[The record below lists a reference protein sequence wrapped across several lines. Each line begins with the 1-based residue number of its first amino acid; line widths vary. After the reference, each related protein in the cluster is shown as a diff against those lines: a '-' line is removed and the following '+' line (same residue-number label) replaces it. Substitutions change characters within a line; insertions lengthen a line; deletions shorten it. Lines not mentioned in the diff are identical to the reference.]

1 MMGPCSRDCPPHR
14 SVTLVLAGLLLLALV
29 PVRGAAQPSDALTDP
44 ALWKNQGLDVLSAWT
59 SHARDTTHGAFH
71 SHLDRRWQQ
80 VNGTDKYPGMIARH
94 VFSYSAAYLLSGNSE
109 HLQQAEALVDFMI
122 EHGWDERY
130 GGWYNAVSREGA
142 VSDSTKDLFMQIYAA
157 TGLTLYYTA
166 TRSERALRYV
176 EATNR
181 MLEDHAWDETHGGY
195 VNALHRDLS
204 VKDAHKDFTP
214 QGATLSGHLLYL
226 YHATRDP
233 AHLDQIERVIDVMR
247 GPMREPGPP
256 WIYERFAA
264 DWQFLPD
271 SPKNSSLNVGHNI
284 ELAWLLLRLHTLTET
299 NAYEREALRLS
310 DALRDRALTASGAWV
325 THLMLPDLQ
334 PATESS
340 WWMQAYG
347 NMFALA
353 LHEATGDA
361 SALEDFRRGAA
372 FWNRAFIDSTYG
384 GAVLKTT
391 LQGDI
396 TRGAKAVRS
405 KTSYHTLEH
414 ALLNYLYL
422 GLGAADEPITLHYRV
437 ADPAPGETL
446 YPLPIAIEATIEQV
460 TINGAPWTDTSTDP
474 PAVHL
479 PNRDGPLRIQVTL
492 R

>member
-1 MMGPCSRDCPPHR
+1 
-14 SVTLVLAGLLLLALV
+14 V
-29 PVRGAAQPSDALTDP
+29 TDP
-44 ALWKNQGLDVLSAWT
+44 ALWKDQGLNVLSAWT
-59 SHARDTTHGAFH
+59 TSARDTTHGAFH
-71 SHLDRRWQQ
+71 SHLDRHWQRFD
-80 VNGTDKYPGMIARH
+80 GTDKYPGMIARH
-94 VFSYSAAYLLSGNSE
+94 IFSYSAAYLLSGAPD
-109 HLQQAEALVDFMI
+109 HLRQAEALVDFLI
-122 EHGWDERY
+122 EHGWDEQY
-130 GGWYNAVSREGA
+130 GGWYNSVSREGA
-142 VSDSTKDLFMQIYAA
+142 VTDSTKDLFMQIYAA
-157 TGLTLYYTA
+157 TGLTLYYTT
-166 TRSERALRYV
+166 TRSDRALRYV

-181 MLEDHAWDETHGGY
+181 MLENHAWDETHEGY
-195 VNALHRDLS
+195 VSALNRDLT

-226 YHATRDP
+226 YQATRNP
-233 AHLDQIERVIDVMR
+233 AYLDQMKRVIDVMR
-247 GPMREPGPP
+247 GPMRAPGPP

-271 SPKNSSLNVGHNI
+271 SRKNSSLNVGHNI
-284 ELAWLLLRLHTLTET
+284 ELAWLLLRLHALTGT
-299 NAYEREALRLS
+299 DAYNNEALRLS
-310 DALRDRALTASGAWV
+310 DALRDRALAPSGAWV
-325 THLMLPDLQ
+325 TNLMRPNLEPS
-334 PATESS
+334 TESS

-353 LHEATGDA
+353 LHESTAAA

-396 TRGAKAVRS
+396 TRGEKAVRS

-422 GLGAADEPITLHYRV
+422 GLGPADEPVTLHFRV
-437 ADPAPGETL
+437 DNPEPGETL
-446 YPLPIAIEATIEQV
+446 HPLPIAVEATIDRV
-460 TINGAPWTDTSTDP
+460 TINGIPWTDTSAEP

-479 PNRDGPLRIQVTL
+479 PARDGPLRIQVTL